1 MRCGEE
7 APRFVGEIQDRRG
20 GSLGRARRLS
30 RTVPRP
36 PSVILQMIHQSMS
49 RFSASST
56 CNPAAFGRAFWTAD
70 DECSREVDLWL
81 QDSCTLANRLALG
94 QIGSP
99 AACTVHFACRS
110 TSMAC
115 ICSAWVFWGW
125 LSTSTGSG
133 SNSHLRA
140 PTPSSLVA
148 RVHPWGPRQE
158 APGGRCP
165 ARHATRRVG
174 LTSSPPLRIH
184 IR

>member
-115 ICSAWVFWGW
+115 ICSAWVFWGG
-125 LSTSTGSG
+125 LARARVAGATHTCGRRR
-133 SNSHLRA
+133 LRA
-140 PTPSSLVA
+140 WSRECTHGVPGRKHQGVGVQRGTQLV
-148 RVHPWGPRQE
+148 G
-158 APGGRCP
+158 
-165 ARHATRRVG
+165 
-174 LTSSPPLRIH
+174 
-184 IR
+184 